1 MKNSR
6 RNFIKNIG
14 VTSLTTAILPTQ
26 VLDASPPQTAAPKGG
41 TSAAPEREF
50 NGVYAGENLNRI
62 AFPIGGMGS
71 GMFCVEGNGA
81 ISHMSVRHK
90 PEVFLEPGIFM
101 PFMSELRMGQDPQ
114 ALHLNGRN
122 LECQIPVMFWRN

>member
-6 RNFIKNIG
+6 RNFIRNIG

-26 VLDASPPQTAAPKGG
+26 VLDARTAKTVVPRGVALEV
-41 TSAAPEREF
+41 PEREF
-50 NGVYAGENLNRI
+50 NGVYKGENLNRI

-90 PEVFLEPGIFM
+90 PEVFHEPG
-101 PFMSELRMGQDPQ
+101 
-114 ALHLNGRN
+114 
-122 LECQIPVMFWRN
+122 MFGAIHVKGIEKGTRI